1 MPQPPSSYPEPE
13 SRPLLHAVGVLLK
26 GPLGVV
32 LALLMGVGALAL
44 ADGTGADA
52 GGDVRVPEPSEP
64 APERAPAG
72 APQANLWVDSDV
84 VGATVVVGGD
94 TAGVA
99 PVWVRGIAP
108 GLVRVAVS
116 SRGFRRDTT
125 VYVGDGDDLD
135 LSVRL
140 GPAAQRAAARARL
153 PPPPTD
159 EADDEPDPETQEPD
173 GGDAP
178 PVAQGEDAA
187 PVQGQSPPQ
196 AQRPPQVRPQPTQRE
211 RGRLR
216 VSAPPGTALFIDG
229 QFRTRIDDG
238 PVNVPLVPGEYT
250 VRVIYPSLALEE
262 TTVYVGRTIVVSLSF
277 GPDPRG

>member
-1 MPQPPSSYPEPE
+1 MPQPPSPSYPEPGPN
-13 SRPLLHAVGVLLK
+13 PLLRAVGVLLK

-32 LALLMGVGALAL
+32 LALLLGVGALAL
-44 ADGTGADA
+44 AQWGGPDT
-52 GGDVRVPEPSEP
+52 GGDVRVPEPSAP
-64 APERAPAG
+64 APERGQARPS
-72 APQANLWVDSDV
+72 QANLWVDSDV
-84 VGATVVVGGD
+84 VGALVVVGGD

-116 SRGFRRDTT
+116 SRGYRRDTT

-140 GPAAQRAAARARL
+140 GPAAQRAAARARR
-153 PPPPTD
+153 PPPP
-159 EADDEPDPETQEPD
+159 ADAEEDEPDSEAQAPD
-173 GGDAP
+173 DAP
-178 PVAQGEDAA
+178 APVAERPDAAPAQGER
-187 PVQGQSPPQ
+187 PPQ
-196 AQRPPQVRPQPTQRE
+196 AQAQPNRRE

-229 QFRTRIDDG
+229 RFRTRIGDG
-238 PVNVPLVPGEYT
+238 ALTVPLVPGEYR